1 MPGGRIDRARAVF
14 WLQAASL
21 AATAFVVWKFSLR
34 PQLDQNSLGMLAGR
48 ALVVTV
54 LAAMWGAV
62 ITLVLLL
69 AIARV
74 ERDRVWRV
82 SLRTSAAAIWFAP
95 ATILLS
101 ASSPVYLAAAIALV
115 FSATRLLYSQ
125 WRTAA
130 LPARADPAL
139 SVLESGGIR
148 SGFLP
153 RDPGMSLAAGLSVQA
168 AVSGWL
174 MGASL
179 LAAALC
185 SLAVAILTVFAA
197 SKGLLREDRPSLPRS
212 VFGFALTILLA
223 VGLMVT
229 GLHRGRGGGE
239 GSGAEMATVKTT
251 KDMANPPNYRLA
263 KSGDFPGVILRPE
276 HRPVP
281 LLVEPTPSRSQFA
294 HRSPDH
300 PFSIPFDGEYW
311 LYRWPFSSPPAGSFI
326 YHGSPTNVSYRSTDE
341 TPLRMDAHQVLDR
354 EIDLSCCSKVEIEIL
369 NADTHPGSVVLELL
383 VADRGA
389 RLVSLGS
396 QPVISHPD
404 GSLKPVRAVSETLE
418 FSALPMN
425 IDEIKVQFHRMLS
438 RTGRSARIA
447 INRFLLVPR

>member
-1 MPGGRIDRARAVF
+1 MLAARATLVT
-14 WLQAASL
+14 LL
-21 AATAFVVWKFSLR
+21 AAA
-34 PQLDQNSLGMLAGR
+34 
-48 ALVVTV
+48 
-54 LAAMWGAV
+54 WGAI

-69 AIARV
+69 AIARI

-125 WRTAA
+125 WR
-130 LPARADPAL
+130 
-139 SVLESGGIR
+139 SVAPPDSKPEPGLGVLQTGGIR

-197 SKGLLREDRPSLPRS
+197 SKGLLREDQPSLPRS
-212 VFGFALTILLA
+212 AFGFALTILLA
-223 VGLMVT
+223 AGLMVT
-229 GLHRGRGGGE
+229 GLHRGRSGGD
-239 GSGAEMATVKTT
+239 GSGAEMAAVKTT
-251 KDMANPPNYRLA
+251 KDVANPPNYGLA

-276 HRPVP
+276 RRPVP

-326 YHGSPTNVSYRSTDE
+326 YHGSPTNVSYRTTDE

-354 EIDLSCCSKVEIEIL
+354 EIDLSCCSKVEIEIF
-369 NADTHPGSVVLELL
+369 NADTHPGSISLELF
-383 VADRGA
+383 VADHGA
-389 RLVSLGS
+389 RFVSLGS
-396 QPVISHPD
+396 QLVTSHPD
-404 GSLKPVRAVSETLE
+404 ASVKPVRAVSETLE
-418 FSALPMN
+418 FSARPMN